1 MKIVV
6 ISVSAS
12 ALNLL
17 AELAPGWPELEL
29 NLHYV
34 GDVEFTKDRWPEAAD
49 QLNGGRVV
57 LLDLMGAPQEFC
69 RLVQDR
75 LADFPGQIVVL
86 NSSLPSLRFLTKL
99 GRFSLKTI
107 GRMAEGTKPPDMAKM
122 ETMMDR
128 AEKLGRRLPLGPL
141 RDMRN
146 YLWLVKYWLFADK
159 ANLTSL
165 LDLLAREYLG
175 LKKRPKPRPPRTRED
190 LSLFHPGQGRV
201 YDSFGQYAAEHI
213 RPDRPSVALLF
224 YNNNYPIN
232 THPAVARLMAAWRD
246 RFNLIPIALNRLM
259 GPDRDRFRQLAAE
272 IDPPLEAVV
281 NLLSFRLGAGPM
293 GGEPDLIEELFR
305 DLNLPLLHP
314 FFLTKQTVVDW
325 RDQLRGANPGE
336 FLISL
341 FLPELDGAVE
351 TAALGAMSRSG
362 ATGGELELIPDRV
375 DRFGRR
381 LANRLRLRRLNNGRK
396 KAALIFYDYPP
407 GEVNLG
413 TAAFLDVFESLAAI
427 LARLK
432 AEGYDLEPMTADQ
445 LRDAFLGQGRLN
457 TPKWRPLSDRAEV
470 SLVTADRYRAW
481 TGDSPAGRAV
491 DRAWGKF
498 PGPVMAWQGQAVLPG
513 IINGNVFIGLQ
524 PSRGV
529 FEDPSRSYHDK
540 NLPPHHQYL
549 AFYGWLEREFRADAV
564 IHLGTH
570 GTLEF
575 LPGKET
581 ALSGDCFP
589 DYLVGDLPHFY
600 FYYGG
605 NPAEAMIAKRR
616 TMAVM
621 ISHLPPPYTRAEA
634 YGRLSE
640 LENLISELH
649 EAERLDPDRAPLIRQ
664 RLAELAGDLGMEAD
678 DSGDLEDRL
687 HEWRSALIP
696 GRLHTVGRPFS
707 RGETADFLAQSA
719 RVGQGAWTATPGWL
733 TDRAIGLEEFIDR
746 FVLSDRPLPGDLDDA
761 EGRELVRLG
770 RELAGS
776 LLTDH
781 ELDGLVNGLAG
792 GYLPAG
798 LGGDAF
804 RSPEVLPSGRNLYQ
818 FDPRRVPSPSAVER
832 GRVMARQTLA
842 AFDQGR
848 SYPVSTAVVLWGL
861 ETAKTQGETVAQ
873 ILDYLGVE
881 LVRDQTLWEPR
892 LEVIPLERL
901 GRPRIDV
908 TVQMCGFF
916 RDMFPNLVNLL
927 ARAFELVADLD
938 EPDSRNHVRGNAR
951 ALEEKMIRDGQSPDR
966 ARELS
971 AARLFGPTAS
981 QYGTALT
988 NLVKAK
994 SWQAEGDLVSA
1005 YLDSLCHVYTAKHY
1019 GLPARELLQGN
1030 LSRVEL
1036 VSQVRSS
1043 MDYEITDL
1051 DHYYEFLGGLSRSV
1065 REASGRPAKIMIS
1078 DSTTGRTRT
1087 EEVGRSIQ
1095 RGVRTRL
1102 LNPKWLD
1109 AMLAHPHHG
1118 GQQIAARMEN
1128 MVGLAATTGRVDG
1141 RLFDDLAD
1149 DLVLDEQRRRQIEQ
1163 NNPFASLEVME
1174 RLLEAEARGYWQADE
1189 DRLEKLRR
1197 LYLKAEADLEEG
1209 AEKSFDKG

>member
-29 NLHYV
+29 SLDYV
-34 GDVEFTKDRWPEAAD
+34 GGVDFDEDRWSETVD
-49 QLNGGRVV
+49 RINFGRIV

-75 LADFPGQIVVL
+75 LTGFTGQIVVL
-86 NSSLPSLRFLTKL
+86 NSSLPSLRFLTRL
-99 GRFSLKTI
+99 GRFSLKAV
-107 GRMAEGTKPPDMAKM
+107 GRMAEGSGPPDMAKM

-128 AEKLGRRLPLGPL
+128 AEKLGRRLPVGPL

-146 YLWLVKYWLFADK
+146 YLWLVKYWLFADRD
-159 ANLTSL
+159 NLTSL
-165 LDLLAREYLG
+165 LDLLARDYLG
-175 LKKRPKPRPPRTRED
+175 LKKRPKPQPPRTRED
-190 LSLFHPGQGRV
+190 LSLYHPGQGRV
-201 YDSFGQYAAEHI
+201 YDSFGQYAECI
-213 RPDRPSVALLF
+213 QPDKPSVALLF
-224 YNNNYPIN
+224 YNNNYPVN
-232 THPAVARLMAAWRD
+232 THPAAARLMSAWRD
-246 RFNLIPIALNRLM
+246 RFNLIPLALNRLM
-259 GPDRDRFRQLAAE
+259 GPDRDRFRDLVAE

-293 GGEPDLIEELFR
+293 GGEPDQIEKLFKK
-305 DLNLPLLHP
+305 LNLPLLHP
-314 FFLTKQTVVDW
+314 FFLTKQTVADW
-325 RDQLRGANPGE
+325 QDQLRGANPGE

-351 TAALGAMSRSG
+351 TAVLGAMSRSG

-381 LANRLRLRRLNNGRK
+381 LAAWLRLRRLENSRK

-407 GEVNLG
+407 GEANLG

-432 AEGYDLEPMTADQ
+432 AEGYDLAPLSADQ

-457 TPKWRPLSDRAEV
+457 NPKWRLAPGHV
-470 SLVTADRYRAW
+470 PVPLVTTEQYRAW
-481 TGDSPAGRAV
+481 TKNSPAAGVV
-491 DRAWGKF
+491 DQAWGEF
-498 PGPVMAWQGQAVLPG
+498 PGRIMSRDGRAVLPG
-513 IINGNVFIGLQ
+513 IINGNIFIGLQ

-549 AFYGWLEREFRADAV
+549 AFYRWLEKEFRADAM

-581 ALSGDCFP
+581 ALGGDCFP
-589 DYLVGDLPHFY
+589 DYLIGDLPHFY

-616 TMAVM
+616 TMAAM

-640 LENLISELH
+640 VESLIDELQ
-649 EAERLDPDRAPLIRQ
+649 EAESLDPDRAPLIRR
-664 RLAELAGDLGMEAD
+664 RLAELAEELGMEA
-678 DSGDLEDRL
+678 SEPEELEDRL

-696 GRLHTVGRPFS
+696 GRLHTIGRPFS
-707 RGETADFLAQSA
+707 RDEAADYLAQA
-719 RVGQGAWTATPGWL
+719 ALVGQGNWTSLPGRL
-733 TDRAIGLEEFIDR
+733 ADRAIESEEFIAR
-746 FVLSDRPLPGDLDDA
+746 FVLGDEPLPDGLNDDQD
-761 EGRELVRLG
+761 RELVRLG

-776 LLTDH
+776 LLIDH
-781 ELDGLVNGLAG
+781 ELDGLVNVLAG

-804 RSPEVLPSGRNLYQ
+804 RNPEALPSGRNIYQ

-832 GRVMARQTLA
+832 GRAMARQTLA
-842 AFDQGR
+842 AFDRGR
-848 SYPVSTAVVLWGL
+848 SYPTSTAVVLWGL

-873 ILDYLGVE
+873 ILDFIGVE

-892 LEVIPLERL
+892 LEVIPLEKL
-901 GRPRIDV
+901 GRPRIDA

-927 ARAFELVADLD
+927 AKAFELVAGLD
-938 EPDSRNHVRGNAR
+938 EPEDQNYVRRNAK
-951 ALEEKMIRDGQSPDR
+951 ALEEKMIRDGQDPDL
-966 ARELS
+966 AGELS
-971 AARLFGPTAS
+971 VARLFGPTAS

-994 SWQAEGDLVSA
+994 SWQVEGDLVSA
-1005 YLDSLCHVYTAKHY
+1005 YMDSLCHVYTAKHY
-1019 GLPARELLQGN
+1019 GLPARELLRGG

-1065 REASGRPAKIMIS
+1065 QEASGRPAKIVVS
-1078 DSTTGRTRT
+1078 DSTAGRTRT

-1095 RGVRTRL
+1095 RGIRTRL

-1149 DLVLDEQRRRQIEQ
+1149 DLVLDEERRRQIQE
-1163 NNPFASLEVME
+1163 NNPYAAMEVIE
-1174 RLLEAEARGYWQADE
+1174 RLLEARARGYWQADE
-1189 DRLEKLRR
+1189 DRLEQLRR
-1197 LYLKAEADLEEG
+1197 LYLETEAALEEG
-1209 AEKSFDKG
+1209 AEKLFDKS